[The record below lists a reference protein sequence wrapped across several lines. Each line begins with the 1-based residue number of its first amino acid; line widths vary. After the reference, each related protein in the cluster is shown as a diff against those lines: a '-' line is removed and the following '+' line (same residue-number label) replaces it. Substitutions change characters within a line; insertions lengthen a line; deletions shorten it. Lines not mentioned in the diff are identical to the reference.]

1 MYNRAYLE
9 NWTNWQE
16 YLEAKHP
23 DKEIVF
29 ENYIEAMIEEYK
41 EFTPEFA
48 EKESGVKAEM
58 IREIAVKLVKPES
71 DLRAITGEVQELL
84 ISEDGPLPDV
94 FIFLLC

>member
-1 MYNRAYLE
+1 MYNRSYLE

-23 DKEIVF
+23 DKEVVF
-29 ENYIEAMIEEYK
+29 ENYIEAMIDEYK

-58 IREIAVKLVKPES
+58 IREIAVKLVKPVS
-71 DLRAITGEVQELL
+71 DLLAITGEAPERLILEGGRLL
-84 ISEDGPLPDV
+84 V
-94 FIFLLC
+94 VCIF